1 MLQYNDK
8 VFQIG
13 TMRIFNFLMYREDI
27 KSYLI
32 EKGLIFICNNLSYN
46 NYYEYSET
54 EFEKQFL
61 INK

>member
-27 KSYLI
+27 KSYLTRV
-32 EKGLIFICNNLSYN
+32 LPLASQPLFIPPDRL
-46 NYYEYSET
+46 
-54 EFEKQFL
+54 
-61 INK
+61 